1 MNYSTFIVKILKKP
15 EKSYFEDDVCV
26 SELPVK
32 FYQFQNSSSDQY
44 LILNFWGNL
53 ANDIVAYYQLN
64 DYVIIEGYIH
74 FKKINNETNL
84 VVMDKEIEISVFK
97 IYPYLLN
104 INQLNK

>member
-1 MNYSTFIVKILKKP
+1 MNYCTFIVKILKKP
-15 EKSYFEDDVCV
+15 EKSYFEDAVWV

-32 FYQFQNSSSDQY
+32 FYQFQNVNYDQS
-44 LILNFWGNL
+44 LILSFWGNL

-74 FKKINNETNL
+74 FKKMNNERNFNL
-84 VVMDKEIEISVFK
+84 IDKQIEISVFK

-104 INQLNK
+104 INELSK